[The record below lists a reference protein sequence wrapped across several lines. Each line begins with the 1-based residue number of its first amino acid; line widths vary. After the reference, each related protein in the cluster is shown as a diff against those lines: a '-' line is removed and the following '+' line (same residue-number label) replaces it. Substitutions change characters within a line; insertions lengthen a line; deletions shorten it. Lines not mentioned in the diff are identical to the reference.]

1 MKFNYISIGVYLA
14 DFKNTFRSNL
24 DRIDRVRPRHATMML
39 KKISTVRS
47 GELVNCWKYKTRY
60 DNASAHHLTI
70 SKRTPPRVINAKNAC
85 MIKMA

>member
-1 MKFNYISIGVYLA
+1 MTNNYDAQEDFHREIRWIGEFGKNSIALSMMVK
-14 DFKNTFRSNL
+14 KN
-24 DRIDRVRPRHATMML
+24 
-39 KKISTVRS
+39 STVRS

>member
-1 MKFNYISIGVYLA
+1 
-14 DFKNTFRSNL
+14 
-24 DRIDRVRPRHATMML
+24 MML

-85 MIKMA
+85 MIKIA